1 MSEAHYV
8 ILLLPMPLRLIV
20 LASVFALAS
29 FAPAQQPAQSP
40 RPKTPSQIKP
50 APQTADERIRADAAK
65 TAQATVNW
73 DKSSTPGARAHLEV
87 IKKGLLD
94 GKPMVDYRLKVEG
107 APHDKRYKLF
117 VWPVTVPSP
126 IQMMDGLAVGNDGT
140 VMCPADSD
148 KSCAQRFKGTE
159 VHLTYSPEI
168 GEIFRQALISEDN
181 QSRIFFSMVPA
192 PILEKDK
199 SCSLEAIR
207 LSPSFELALIRG
219 RGFTPGE
226 ALSVHTQS
234 YQEVHSVPAKADGEG
249 EFYLSITPFVQGKTT
264 GVIEI
269 SAAAKSC
276 SPKISFNWGL

>member
-1 MSEAHYV
+1 
-8 ILLLPMPLRLIV
+8 MPLRPIV
-20 LASVFALAS
+20 LASIFTIVTIAQ
-29 FAPAQQPAQSP
+29 AQQPAKGPQSG
-40 RPKTPSQIKP
+40 TPSRTKP
-50 APQTADERIRADAAK
+50 APQTADEQVRADAAK

-126 IQMMDGLAVGNDGT
+126 IQMMDGLAMGNDGT

-159 VHLTYSPEI
+159 VHLTYTPEI

-181 QSRIFFSMVPA
+181 QSRVFFSMVPA
-192 PILEKDK
+192 PIIQNDK

-234 YQEVHSVPAKADGEG
+234 YQEIHNVPAKANAQG
-249 EFYLSITPFVQGKTT
+249 EFHLSITPFVQGRTT

-269 SAAAKSC
+269 SAAGKSC